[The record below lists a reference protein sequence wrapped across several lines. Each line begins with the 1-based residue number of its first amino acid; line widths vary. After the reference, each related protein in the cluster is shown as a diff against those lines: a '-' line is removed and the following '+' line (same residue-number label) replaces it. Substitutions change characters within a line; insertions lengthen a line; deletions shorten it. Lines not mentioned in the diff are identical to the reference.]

1 MKAFRS
7 LRWRLQF
14 WYGALF
20 AIALGGLGFAA
31 YQVERRAA
39 QARIDEEL
47 QRKVIELLGSLRP
60 AQGPPGRDQPPPP
73 RLRPPP
79 GPEGARVPSE
89 SDLFEEG
96 DRVRSMYF
104 VLWHRDAP
112 RFASSLAPAGIV
124 RPESE
129 GAVGVRQR
137 GVWREVFVHPAPG
150 DCVLVGRSV
159 EHELAEWRRLGL
171 LIAAS
176 SSGVFAVALLCGW
189 GLAGRVLRPIQNIGA
204 TAAKISTG
212 NLAQRIDTRDA
223 DSELGELAA
232 VLNATFARLETSF
245 AQQARFTADAAHE
258 LRTPVSVILMHA
270 QAALSAPGLGEE
282 HREAFGACE
291 RAAQRMR
298 RLTESLLQLARLD
311 AGQAAPRRAVFDLA
325 SRVTEVV
332 AGLRPLAERRRIAIH
347 VELAPTKCLADAE
360 QIDCVI
366 TNLVTNAIHHG
377 REAGEIHVVTRREH
391 GHSTLTVNDDG
402 PGIAP
407 EHLPHVFKRFY
418 RVDHARSSGAGNMG
432 LGLAI
437 AKAIVD
443 AHNGTMEVEN
453 RPGGGTRFMV
463 TLPET

>member
-20 AIALGGLGFAA
+20 ALTLGGLGFAA

-47 QRKVIELLGSLRP
+47 QRKVIELLGAMRP
-60 AQGPPGRDQPPPP
+60 AQGPPGRNQPPPP

-79 GPEGARVPSE
+79 GPEGARAPSE

-112 RFASSLAPAGIV
+112 RLASSLAPEGV
-124 RPESE
+124 FRPEGE
-129 GAVGVRQR
+129 GAFGVRQR
-137 GVWREVFVHPAPG
+137 GIWREVFVHPTPG

-159 EHELAEWRRLGL
+159 AHELAEWRRLAW
-171 LIAAS
+171 LITAS
-176 SSGVFAVALLCGW
+176 SGGVFAFALVSGW
-189 GLAGRVLRPIQNIGA
+189 WLAGRVLRPIQDIGA

-212 NLAQRIDTRDA
+212 DLAQRIDTRDA

-232 VLNATFARLETSF
+232 VLNATFARLETAF

-270 QAALSAPGLGEE
+270 QSALGAPGLSEE
-282 HREAFGACE
+282 QREAFAACE

-298 RLTESLLQLARLD
+298 RLIESLLQLARLD
-311 AGQAAPRRAVFDLA
+311 AGQAAPQRAAFDLA
-325 SRVTEVV
+325 SRVAEAI
-332 AGLRPLAERRRIAIH
+332 AGLRPLAGRRGIALH
-347 VELAPTKCLADAE
+347 SELTPTKCMADAE
-360 QIDCVI
+360 QIDGVI
-366 TNLVTNAIHHG
+366 INLITNAIHHG
-377 REAGEIHVVTRREH
+377 REAGEVRIVVRREH
-391 GHSTLTVNDDG
+391 GRATLTVSDDG

-443 AHNGTMEVEN
+443 AHNGTIEVEN
-453 RPGGGTRFMV
+453 RPDGGARSTV